1 MQANHGFRKDFLWG
15 GATAANQLEGAWD
28 TDGRGPSTDDVL
40 TGGTATEPRYLT
52 YRNQDG
58 TTGKISMID
67 LHDLPK
73 GAAFTVLPD
82 VWYPNHEGIDFYHHY
97 KEDIALFAEMGF
109 TAYRM
114 SIAWSRI
121 FPNGD
126 EQPPNEKGLAFY
138 DAVFDECH
146 KYGIEPIVTISHY
159 EMPLGLVNKWGAWR
173 DRRTIDCYL
182 RYAETLF
189 RRYRGKVKYWITF
202 NEINSMNVTGWLGA
216 GVTSCDPAVMLPAAH
231 YQLVAS
237 AKAVKLAHEI
247 DPENKLGCMVAISQ
261 AVVYPADCAPAN
273 VHKAWERAQK
283 CYFFT
288 DVQARGYYP
297 SYQLRRYEREGIHID
312 CTEEDKQALAQ
323 GTVDFISFSYYR
335 STTVSTDPNAPW
347 VAPNS
352 PLKETLGVK
361 NPYLKATDWG
371 WAIDPM
377 GLRIALDQ
385 VYDRY
390 QKPILIAENGLG
402 ALDVREA
409 DGSVNDDY
417 RIEYLKKHIEAM
429 HDAVAEDGVDLM
441 GYTMWGPI
449 DLVSASTGEM
459 RKRYG
464 FIYVD
469 KQDDATGTLA
479 RSRKKSFYW
488 YKKVIES
495 NGEIL

>member
-126 EQPPNEKGLAFY
+126 EQTPNEKGLAFY

-202 NEINSMNVTGWLGA
+202 NEINSMNVTG
-216 GVTSCDPAVMLPAAH
+216 
-231 YQLVAS
+231 
-237 AKAVKLAHEI
+237 
-247 DPENKLGCMVAISQ
+247 
-261 AVVYPADCAPAN
+261 
-273 VHKAWERAQK
+273 
-283 CYFFT
+283 
-288 DVQARGYYP
+288 
-297 SYQLRRYEREGIHID
+297 
-312 CTEEDKQALAQ
+312 
-323 GTVDFISFSYYR
+323 
-335 STTVSTDPNAPW
+335 
-347 VAPNS
+347 
-352 PLKETLGVK
+352 
-361 NPYLKATDWG
+361 
-371 WAIDPM
+371 
-377 GLRIALDQ
+377 
-385 VYDRY
+385 
-390 QKPILIAENGLG
+390 
-402 ALDVREA
+402 
-409 DGSVNDDY
+409 
-417 RIEYLKKHIEAM
+417 
-429 HDAVAEDGVDLM
+429 
-441 GYTMWGPI
+441 
-449 DLVSASTGEM
+449 
-459 RKRYG
+459 
-464 FIYVD
+464 
-469 KQDDATGTLA
+469 
-479 RSRKKSFYW
+479 
-488 YKKVIES
+488 
-495 NGEIL
+495 